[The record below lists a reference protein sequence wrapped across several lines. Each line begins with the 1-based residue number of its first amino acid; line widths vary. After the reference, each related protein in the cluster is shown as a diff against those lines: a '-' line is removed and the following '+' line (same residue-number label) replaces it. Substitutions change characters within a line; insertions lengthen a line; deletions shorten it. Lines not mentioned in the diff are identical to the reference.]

1 MSSTNQTSSPT
12 DSPTADGAGAGVE
25 QFLGHNAAALIILF
39 PFAILLLAAV
49 AKCCLKVSS
58 PAADTAATNT
68 DEPTKKHA
76 PEDWVADLHVDDGEL
91 GCPTCGVVEVGPKV
105 VVGSVQDAALVDE
118 RVAAGYD
125 GAYRGH

>member
-12 DSPTADGAGAGVE
+12 DSPPIDGAGAGVE

-39 PFAILLLAAV
+39 PFAILLLAAL
-49 AKCCLKVSS
+49 AKCCLAVST
-58 PAADTAATNT
+58 PATENATRAG
-68 DEPTKKHA
+68 DLTKKHA
-76 PEDWVADLHVDDGEL
+76 STDWVTELPVDDGEL
-91 GCPTCGVVEVGPKV
+91 GCSTCSVVEAGSKA
-105 VVGSVQDAALVDE
+105 VVGSVGDAALVDE